1 MFNEAKE
8 EDSEKEGDDGNDD
21 MRDVM
26 CSEMD
31 ESKEM
36 EDVVASMKP
45 DDFDRKEIDL
55 KETLRM
61 VDVDFELPSI
71 STYI

>member
-21 MRDVM
+21 MRDGM

-45 DDFDRKEIDL
+45 EDFDRKEIDL

-61 VDVDFELPSI
+61 VDVDLELPSI